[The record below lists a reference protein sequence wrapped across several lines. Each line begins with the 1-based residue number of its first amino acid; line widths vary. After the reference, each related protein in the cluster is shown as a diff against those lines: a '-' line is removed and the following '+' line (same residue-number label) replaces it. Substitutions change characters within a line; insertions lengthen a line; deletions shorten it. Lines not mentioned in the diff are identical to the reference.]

1 MDHLQEDLAAADVVL
16 DAGLLARLDALINQ
30 HTVTGP
36 RYSAQ
41 SASEVDTEEF
51 A

>member
-1 MDHLQEDLAAADVVL
+1 
-16 DAGLLARLDALINQ
+16 LINQ
-30 HTVTGP
+30 RTVTGP

-51 A
+51 AA

>member
-1 MDHLQEDLAAADVVL
+1 VAAAEISLDAATLAAL
-16 DAGLLARLDALINQ
+16 DSLINEG
-30 HTVTGP
+30 TVSGA

-51 A
+51 PA